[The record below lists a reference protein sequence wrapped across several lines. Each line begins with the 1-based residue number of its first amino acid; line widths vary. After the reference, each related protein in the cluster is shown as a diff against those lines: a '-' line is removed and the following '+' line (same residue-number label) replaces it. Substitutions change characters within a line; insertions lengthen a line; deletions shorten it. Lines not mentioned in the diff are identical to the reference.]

1 MSTLVLSAVGQAA
14 GSALGGPI
22 GGALGQA
29 LGAAGGGALDRAL
42 FGSRPKP
49 QINIGPRLADL
60 HVTASTEGA
69 AISRVFG
76 RVRVGGQIIW
86 ATKIKEVQKVEK
98 VKSAGGKGGG
108 GQKQFNV
115 TYSYSVSVAIALCEG
130 PIVAVGQVY
139 ADGKPIALAAYGA
152 RVYLGDEAQGPDPK
166 IAAIEG
172 ADNAPAY
179 RGLAYIV
186 FEDLP
191 LAGFGNRVPVLTAE
205 VIRRAPNASGRPA
218 LEDLVT
224 AVTMIPSMGEF
235 TYATV
240 PVNASTFGGIAG
252 QNTVSGGVDALK
264 ALDQLAVEAP
274 RCRHVSLVVAWQG
287 TDLRLGACRIV
298 PKVET
303 ANKAT
308 TPEWLAGG
316 VDRASAAIVSRDAG
330 GAPMLGG
337 APSDLSVV
345 QLIQA
350 LKGRGYA
357 VTLYPF
363 VMMDIAPGNGLPDPY
378 GAAEQAAFPWRGR
391 VTCHPAPGRP
401 GSPDKTAAAADQVAA
416 FFGSVAPA
424 DLAWN
429 GKTVTSARAEFS
441 FRRFIL
447 HCARLAEAA
456 GGVDTFLIGS
466 EMIGLTTVRSGASTF
481 PAVAQLV
488 SLAADARS
496 ILGSAT
502 KLGYSADW
510 TEYASHRPADG
521 TGDVYFHLDPLWS
534 NANIDFV
541 GIDNYMPL
549 ADWRD
554 GFDHLDARA
563 GVPSPYDPAYLT
575 GNVAAGELFDWYYP
589 TSADRDAQAR
599 APIADTA
606 YGEHWVFRLKDLRGW
621 WANPHRHRPGGVR
634 QAQATAWVPQGKPVR
649 FIEVGCPAVDKGMNQ
664 PNVFVDPKSSESFLP
679 YYSNGRRDLAAQR
692 AYLEATL
699 AYWQGA
705 SGNPV
710 SSVYGGRMVDPER
723 LFVWT
728 WDARPYPDFPR
739 QAAVWSDGP
748 NYRLGHWI
756 NGRLGLTPIA
766 DVVAELCGGL
776 GVPIDVGGLHGLV
789 EGYAIAE
796 VQTPRAS
803 LDPLRACFFFDAAE
817 SAGRLVFAPL
827 ARAPAMQLTADDLVA
842 RGGGG
847 DYRRTRGEETALPGV
862 VALTYI
868 DPQRGYQSASVEAR
882 RVNGRANAVQRVSV
896 PLCLDEGA
904 ARGIAQALLYQ
915 GVVER
920 EQVAA
925 TLPPSCLALDAGD
938 VVTLSLAGGGTDYR
952 LTRLGLELGRPAS
965 AIRTDLAVYAYR
977 DGTATPRPAE
987 PPPTVGVSLFR
998 FLDLPLLR
1006 PDAVPHAPYLAA
1018 YTAPWSPVAVLRS
1031 TAGGA
1036 FQEDAVVGARSIVG
1050 RLTADLY
1057 PGPCGR
1063 WDRVNALYVEVP
1075 RGVELASAPEVD
1087 VLNGANVAALLTP
1100 SGEWEVLQWA
1110 QATLLAPGRYRL
1122 ATLLR
1127 GQLGTDF
1134 ALGSPTP
1141 IGAPFVVLTDALVQS
1156 GMPLSARTVP
1166 LAWRWGPLGR
1176 PQDDPSF
1183 TGATL
1188 AFRGVGLRPYP
1199 PAQGRLVRAA
1209 SGDLRLSWIRRTRID
1224 GDPWEQLEV
1233 PLAEE
1238 VEAYSLDVLAGPGAG
1253 AAVLRTFEVGTPAL
1267 TYTAA
1272 HQAADFGGPVTSLSV
1287 AIHQVSATYGRG
1299 AALRA
1304 TLYA

>member
-1 MSTLVLSAVGQAA
+1 MSTLVLSYAGQAVGN
-14 GSALGGPI
+14 ALGGPI
-22 GGALGQA
+22 GGAIGQV
-29 LGAAGGGALDRAL
+29 LGAAGGSALDRAL
-42 FGSRPKP
+42 FGARPKP
-49 QINIGPRLADL
+49 QINLGPRLSDL

-69 AISRVFG
+69 ALARVFG

-86 ATKIKEVQKVEK
+86 ATKLKETQKVEK
-98 VKSAGGKGGG
+98 VKSSGGKGGG

-139 ADGKPIALAAYGA
+139 ADGKRIALAAYGA

-172 ADNAPAY
+172 AANAPAY

-191 LAGFGNRVPVLTAE
+191 LGEFGNRVPVITAE
-205 VIRRAPNASGRPA
+205 VIRRAPNASGRPR
-218 LEDLVT
+218 LEELVT

-235 TYATV
+235 TYATA
-240 PVNASTFGGIAG
+240 PVNAATFGGISG

-264 ALDQLAVEAP
+264 ALDQLAAEAP
-274 RCRHVSLVVAWQG
+274 RCRHVSLVVAWHG

-303 ANKAT
+303 ATKST

-316 VDRASAAIVSRDAG
+316 VDRASAGIVSRDAAG
-330 GAPMLGG
+330 GPLLGG

-363 VMMDIAPGNGLPDPY
+363 VMMDIPAGNGLPDPH
-378 GAAEQAAFPWRGR
+378 GGAEQAAFPWRGR

-401 GSPDKTAAAADQVAA
+401 GSPDKTAAAAGQVAA

-429 GKTVTSARAEFS
+429 GRTVTCAKAEFS

-466 EMIGLTTVRSGASTF
+466 EMIGLTTVRSGPSTF

-488 SLAADARS
+488 SLAADARA
-496 ILGSAT
+496 ILGGAT

-521 TGDVYFHLDPLWS
+521 SGDVYFHLDPLWS
-534 NANIDFV
+534 SPNIDFV

-554 GFDHLDARA
+554 GFDHLDAKA
-563 GVPSPYDPAYLT
+563 GAPSPYDPGYLA
-575 GNVAAGELFDWYYP
+575 GNVAAGELFDWSYP
-589 TSADRDAQAR
+589 TPADRDAQNR
-599 APIADTA
+599 VPIADTA
-606 YGEHWVFRLKDLRGW
+606 YGEHWVFRLKDLRAW
-621 WANPHRHRPGGVR
+621 WENPHRDRPGGVR
-634 QAQATAWVPQGKPVR
+634 QATATGWVPQGKPVR
-649 FIEVGCPAVDKGMNQ
+649 FIELGCPAVDKGMNQ

-679 YYSNGRRDLAAQR
+679 YFSNGRRDLAAQR

-699 AYWQGA
+699 PYWQGA
-705 SGNPV
+705 AGNPV
-710 SSVYGGRMVDPER
+710 SAVYGGRMVDPER

-739 QAAVWSDGP
+739 QASVWSDGP

-776 GVPIDVGGLHGLV
+776 GVPIDVGQLHGLV
-789 EGYAIAE
+789 EGYAVTE

-803 LDPLRACFFFDAAE
+803 LDPLRTCFFFDAAE

-827 ARAPAMQLTADDLVA
+827 ARAPAAALTADDLVA
-842 RGGGG
+842 REGSGG

-882 RVNGRANAVQRVSV
+882 RTNGRANAVQRVSV

-920 EQVAA
+920 EQVGA

-938 VVTLSLAGGGTDYR
+938 VVTLSLAGSGADYR
-952 LTRLGLELGRPAS
+952 LTRLGLEAGRPAS
-965 AIRTDLAVYAYR
+965 GIRTDLSVFAYR

-987 PPPTVGVSLFR
+987 PPATVGVALFQ

-1006 PDAVPHAPYLAA
+1006 ADTVAHAPYLAA
-1018 YTAPWSPVAVLRS
+1018 YTAPWSPVAVLRA

-1036 FQEDAVVGARSIVG
+1036 FVDDAAIGARSIIG
-1050 RLTADLY
+1050 QLTAALFG
-1057 PGPCGR
+1057 GPCGR
-1063 WDRVNALYVEVP
+1063 WDRVNAVYVEVP
-1075 RGVELASAPEVD
+1075 RGVELASAPEID

-1110 QATLLAPGRYRL
+1110 QATLLAPRRYRL

-1127 GQLGTDF
+1127 GQLGTEF
-1134 ALGSPTP
+1134 ALGAPTP
-1141 IGAPFVVLTDALVQS
+1141 AGAPFVVLTDALVQS
-1156 GMPLSARTVP
+1156 GMPLALRTLP

-1188 AFRGVGLRPYP
+1188 AFRGVGLRPYA
-1199 PAQGRLVRAA
+1199 PAQARMVRAE
-1209 SGDLRLSWIRRTRID
+1209 SGDLVLSWIRRTRID
-1224 GDPWEQLEV
+1224 GDPWEQVEV

-1238 VEAYSLDVLAGPGAG
+1238 AEAYALDVLAGSM
-1253 AAVLRTFEVGTPAL
+1253 VLRTFEVAGPTV

-1272 HQAADFGGPVTSLSV
+1272 HQAADFGGPVASLSV
-1287 AIHQVSATYGRG
+1287 AIHQLSATYGRG